1 MDYHSDSFRSH
12 LLTARTHGG
21 AVMSH
26 KGAEPPGESAGRGTP
41 LVRALALQGVSG
53 TSSGSHLGSTLK
65 PGGAVLTLGVSR
77 RSGSVACVPADASPS
92 EVLARSCWPSHRVSV
107 KRSPKIRMGP
117 SRARGLYRRPIDRRS
132 RFTTRLRQAFRCCP
146 VTWPPRFRR
155 ILAMTDRGTG
165 NRPDVGPAPDGHPR
179 IDARQQ
185 EREPIQL
192 DLRRRRPPGRRV
204 QSAPLERDFDSS
216 SSTG

>member
-26 KGAEPPGESAGRGTP
+26 KGVESPGETAGRGTP

-92 EVLARSCWPSHRVSV
+92 EVLAS
-107 KRSPKIRMGP
+107 
-117 SRARGLYRRPIDRRS
+117 A
-132 RFTTRLRQAFRCCP
+132 
-146 VTWPPRFRR
+146 
-155 ILAMTDRGTG
+155 ILA
-165 NRPDVGPAPDGHPR
+165 
-179 IDARQQ
+179 
-185 EREPIQL
+185 
-192 DLRRRRPPGRRV
+192 LRAVPSQP
-204 QSAPLERDFDSS
+204 EIE
-216 SSTG
+216 